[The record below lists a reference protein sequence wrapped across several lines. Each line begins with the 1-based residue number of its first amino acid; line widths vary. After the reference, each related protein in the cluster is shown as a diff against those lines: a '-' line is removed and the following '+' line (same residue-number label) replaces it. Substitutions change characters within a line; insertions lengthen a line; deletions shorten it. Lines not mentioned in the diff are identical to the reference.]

1 MRYQKENYFSSITNN
16 KSVFIDSE
24 KDPHLISK
32 CIDFLLILFFF
43 YLVNA
48 TINFYS
54 SSRMHNLEKRA

>member
-32 CIDFLLILFFF
+32 CIDCFIVFPAYFIFFF
-43 YLVNA
+43 ILL
-48 TINFYS
+48 TQQ
-54 SSRMHNLEKRA
+54 

>member
-43 YLVNA
+43 FILL
-48 TINFYS
+48 TQQ
-54 SSRMHNLEKRA
+54 